1 MAVLTLGL
9 TSLLVG
15 FLCGTTS
22 IGGIL
27 LIPAMALCSD
37 LGLRGAMGT
46 TLFSFVAPSIVAT
59 WLHWRHGTIDWRVA
73 LPLALG
79 AAFFGSFG
87 ALAKEHLGVS
97 FLGALLA
104 VLIIIAGLNVLFPLR
119 AGRLDVAGRP
129 QTTQR
134 IFLFTLG
141 AAVSFMAG
149 LTGAGGPVLTVP
161 IMIGTG
167 FSPLLAVAVAQ
178 PFQVI
183 AAVSGSVGNV
193 LLGAV
198 DYGLAFVAA
207 VTQIIGIAT
216 GIRMAN
222 RLNTERLKKLIA
234 LMCIGTGLYLLLRA

>member
-9 TSLLVG
+9 TSLVVG
-15 FLCGTTS
+15 FLCGCTS
-22 IGGIL
+22 VGGIL

-37 LGLRGAMGT
+37 IGLRGAMAT
-46 TLFSFVAPSIVAT
+46 TLFSFLAPAIVAT
-59 WLHWRHGTIDWRVA
+59 WLHWRNGNIDWRVA
-73 LPLALG
+73 LPLSLG
-79 AAFFGSFG
+79 ALLFGSFG
-87 ALAKEHLGVS
+87 AVAKEHLGVS

-129 QTTQR
+129 EKTQR

-161 IMIGTG
+161 IMIGAG

-198 DYGLAFVAA
+198 DYGLALAAA
-207 VTQIIGIAT
+207 VTQVIGIAA
-216 GIRMAN
+216 GIHMAS
-222 RLNTERLKKLIA
+222 RLNTDRLKKLIA